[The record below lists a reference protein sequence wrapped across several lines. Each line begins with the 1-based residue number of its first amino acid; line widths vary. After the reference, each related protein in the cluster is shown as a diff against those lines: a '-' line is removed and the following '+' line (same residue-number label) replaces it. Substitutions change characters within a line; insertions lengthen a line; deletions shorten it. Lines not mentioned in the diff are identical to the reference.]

1 MMQNKTAF
9 PKFGNA
15 VLLLGV
21 CGIIKNKDFNTLKK
35 KIMPQ
40 FTGRY
45 RYKVL
50 KIMQNIVQK

>member
-21 CGIIKNKDFNTLKK
+21 CGIIKNKDFKKFYATQIFINKIKKLLKK
-35 KIMPQ
+35 GDI
-40 FTGRY
+40 
-45 RYKVL
+45 
-50 KIMQNIVQK
+50 